1 MSVLFQF
8 SHKGV
13 IKVSA
18 VFRLHW
24 ENLYIQK
31 KNVTDVKLK
40 PQNQNILQPQNNIQN
55 HQSSLLISGLV
66 IPIKYR

>member
-31 KNVTDVKLK
+31 ENVTDVKLK